1 MAESTRSAVST
12 PALTDNVAGML
23 AYLTFIPAIVFLVLE
38 PYRSNRAIRFHA
50 WQCIFLTLTWSAVEM
65 LMGIVALMTPAL
77 ALSLGTIDSFFT
89 LATLIVWIM
98 LMIKTINNERF
109 KLPFIGGLAETIA
122 KR

>member
-23 AYLTFIPAIVFLVLE
+23 AYLTFIPAVVFLVLE
-38 PYRSNRAIRFHA
+38 PYRGNRAIRFHA
-50 WQCIFLTLTWSAVEM
+50 WQCIFLTLTWCAAEM
-65 LMGIVALMTPAL
+65 LMGIVALTTPAL
-77 ALSLGTIDSFFT
+77 ALPLGTVDSLFT

-109 KLPFIGGLAETIA
+109 KLPLIGNLAETIA